1 MKIVNFGSLNIDF
14 TFRVEQFVQPGQTI
28 DSLDVTRSPGGKGL
42 NQTIAI
48 ARAGHEVYHAGM
60 IGEDGQFLKALLEKD
75 GVNCRFLK
83 TVEGETGKAFIQ
95 VDARGQNC
103 IIINGGANRFN
114 TEAVCDEI
122 LNAFDPGD
130 MLLLQNEIACVNY
143 LISKA
148 AERGMIVALNPSP
161 LDKVLLAGPL
171 DQVSILILNEDE
183 AMGMTGKKDPKEM
196 VDALVS
202 QYPDARIILTL
213 GSKGAVYAHRDE
225 RITQPVFPVN
235 AVDTTGAGDTFT
247 GYLLA
252 NMAQNRPM
260 SECLSRAAKA
270 ASIAVTRRGA
280 AVSIPY
286 ADEVQASLDS
296 TME

>member
-14 TFRVEQFVQPGQTI
+14 TFHVDQFVQPGQTI

-60 IGEDGQFLKALLEKD
+60 IGEDGQFLKELLEKD
-75 GVNCRFLK
+75 GVHCRFLR

-95 VDARGQNC
+95 VDSKGQNC
-103 IIINGGANRFN
+103 IVINGGANRLN

-122 LNAFDPGD
+122 LDAFAPGD

-161 LDKVLLAGPL
+161 LNKALLEGPL
-171 DQVSILILNEDE
+171 DKVSLFILNEDE
-183 AMGMTGKKDPKEM
+183 AIGITGKNDPMETI
-196 VDALVS
+196 DELVS
-202 QYPDARIILTL
+202 RYPNARVILTL
-213 GSKGAVYAHRDE
+213 GSKGAVYAYKDE
-225 RITQPVFPVN
+225 RITQPAFEVN
-235 AVDTTGAGDTFT
+235 TVDTTGAGDTFT
-247 GYLLA
+247 GYVIA
-252 NMAQNRPM
+252 TMAQTRPM
-260 SECLSRAAKA
+260 RECLTRAAKA
-270 ASIAVTRRGA
+270 ASIAVTRTGA
-280 AVSIPY
+280 ASAIPY
-286 ADEVQASLDS
+286 ADEVQI
-296 TME
+296 